1 MNDAIRLLLIED
13 NPGDVRLI
21 KEMLRGPD
29 GQWFDLESAE
39 TFAHG
44 LARAREAAF
53 DVLLLDL
60 SLPDSSGIET
70 LTRACAELPETAIV
84 VLTGYDDQ
92 TVGVQAV
99 QQGAQDY
106 LVKGDVDGKLLRR
119 TINYAME
126 RHRAEMA
133 LLRSSEEYRSLIDDV
148 FDTSMVAVIILD
160 REFSV
165 VWCNE
170 ATEVYFGVARE
181 QLLGE
186 DKRKLIDDR
195 LKCIFADPDDY
206 ATRLLD
212 AYTRQSFSDRFE
224 CHVLPGPNREER
236 WLEHWSQPIRS
247 GMYAGGRIEQYT
259 DITARKRLQEAELEQ
274 RRYAEALRATA
285 AVLTSTL
292 DLDEVLDRI
301 LSNIETVVQHD
312 TASIALRD
320 GDSSTVTQRYS
331 QAGRANRTINA
342 SKQAELED
350 LLLNSRPAGQDGA
363 WVIPDLRADPR
374 FAALAAQAGVR
385 SYADVPIRVRA
396 QTSGFIRVFDR
407 RAMAFDEDDLI
418 HLTAFAEH
426 SAIAIENARLY
437 RQSQDLAALEERQR
451 LARDLH
457 DLVSQTLFTST
468 ALAESALRRWE
479 KDPARAHELV
489 TEVHDLVTTALSE
502 MRILLLELR
511 PDSLT
516 KVNLRQLFEQYLVPI
531 QRRSG
536 FELDLQID
544 APPLPKDVQIAL
556 YRIAQET
563 LNNISKHASAQ
574 QVWVIVQNYPDR
586 LDLTI
591 RDDGV
596 GFDPEQTDMTGLGL
610 GILRER
616 AESIGATLQITSR
629 PGQGTQMMLSW
640 PKAHSKGT

>member
-21 KEMLRGPD
+21 EEMLRGSD
-29 GQWFDLESAE
+29 GQRFDLESAE

-44 LARAREAAF
+44 LARARETAF

-60 SLPDSSGIET
+60 SLPDSTGIET

-84 VLTGYDDQ
+84 VLTGFDDQ

-119 TINYAME
+119 TVHYAME

-160 REFSV
+160 SEFSV

-212 AYTRQSFSDRFE
+212 AYTRQIFSDRFE

-320 GDSSTVTQRYS
+320 GASPTVTQRYS
-331 QAGRANRTINA
+331 QVGRANRTINA

-350 LLLNSRPAGQDGA
+350 LLLNSRPSGAG
-363 WVIPDLRADPR
+363 
-374 FAALAAQAGVR
+374 
-385 SYADVPIRVRA
+385 
-396 QTSGFIRVFDR
+396 
-407 RAMAFDEDDLI
+407 
-418 HLTAFAEH
+418 
-426 SAIAIENARLY
+426 
-437 RQSQDLAALEERQR
+437 
-451 LARDLH
+451 
-457 DLVSQTLFTST
+457 
-468 ALAESALRRWE
+468 
-479 KDPARAHELV
+479 
-489 TEVHDLVTTALSE
+489 
-502 MRILLLELR
+502 
-511 PDSLT
+511 
-516 KVNLRQLFEQYLVPI
+516 
-531 QRRSG
+531 
-536 FELDLQID
+536 
-544 APPLPKDVQIAL
+544 
-556 YRIAQET
+556 
-563 LNNISKHASAQ
+563 
-574 QVWVIVQNYPDR
+574 
-586 LDLTI
+586 
-591 RDDGV
+591 
-596 GFDPEQTDMTGLGL
+596 
-610 GILRER
+610 
-616 AESIGATLQITSR
+616 
-629 PGQGTQMMLSW
+629 
-640 PKAHSKGT
+640 